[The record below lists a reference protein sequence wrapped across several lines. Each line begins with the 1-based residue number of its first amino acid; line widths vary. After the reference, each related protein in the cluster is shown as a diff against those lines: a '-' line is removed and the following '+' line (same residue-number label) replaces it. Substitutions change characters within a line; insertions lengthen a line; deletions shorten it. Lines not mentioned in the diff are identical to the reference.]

1 MTNNEKMAKQAN
13 ALNTIFASIKT
24 ENIGIKIELKLNTRP
39 DIWIYI
45 LNKDSESFV
54 FFYLTKAI
62 KNNEKLNK
70 LIEIYMQDDIE
81 AMKAFSKKLGI
92 SCIDND

>member
-1 MTNNEKMAKQAN
+1 MTNKQLMAKQAS
-13 ALNTIFASIKT
+13 ALNTIFSSIET
-24 ENIGIKIELKLNTRP
+24 ENIGIKIELKLSTRP

-45 LNKDSESFV
+45 LNKDSEGFV
-54 FFYLTKAI
+54 FFYLTKAV

-70 LIEIYMQDDIE
+70 LIEIYMLDDIE
-81 AMKAFSKKLGI
+81 AMKEFSDSLEM